1 MRWMD
6 TGNRDGMAVEELF
19 LRLGVA
25 LFAGLLIGLERG
37 WQRRGGAEGSRP
49 AGLRTFG
56 LIGLAGGLWALLGR
70 ELGALVLGLA
80 ALVLGLILAV
90 TYWTEARERQTF
102 GATTE
107 IAAFV
112 VFALGAVA
120 IEGHLAVAAGG
131 AVVTA
136 LLLGLKLPL
145 HGWIERL
152 SQAELYGA
160 LKLLLISV
168 VVLPVLPN
176 RGYGPWEAFNPY
188 TIWWMVVLIA
198 GISFV
203 GYVAVRTL
211 GARYGLLV
219 TGLAAG
225 LMASTPLAL
234 TFARIGRHEPARAAV
249 LATGILA
256 AASTM
261 FPRALAVASVLHPPL
276 ATALAPPLLT
286 MMVVGY
292 VLAAWWWRESAGSD
306 AGGEL
311 PIRNPF
317 EISPALRFGALLAV
331 VMLLAQAL
339 EHWVGDTGLYA
350 LAMASG
356 LTDVDAITL
365 SLAGMAG
372 SGTTLAVAATGIVI
386 AAIANTVFKALLVI
400 FVAGNGLA
408 WRVGGS
414 ALVMIAAG
422 AGVLAL

>member
-1 MRWMD
+1 
-6 TGNRDGMAVEELF
+6 MAVEELF

-37 WQRRGGAEGSRP
+37 WQRRGGPEGSRP

-70 ELGALVLGLA
+70 ELGAFVLGLA
-80 ALVLGLILAV
+80 TLVLGLILAV
-90 TYWTEARERQTF
+90 TYWTEARERGTF

-107 IAAFV
+107 VAAFV
-112 VFALGAVA
+112 AFALGAVA

-136 LLLGLKLPL
+136 LLLGLKPPL
-145 HGWIERL
+145 HGWVERL
-152 SQAELYGA
+152 SGAELRGV

-176 RGYGPWEAFNPY
+176 RGYGPWEALNPY

-203 GYVAVRTL
+203 GYVAVRVL
-211 GARYGLLV
+211 GARYGLLL
-219 TGLAAG
+219 TGFAAG

-234 TFARIGRHEPARAAV
+234 AFARIGRQEPGRAPV
-249 LATGILA
+249 LAAGILA

-261 FPRALAVASVLHPPL
+261 FPRALVVAGVLHPPL
-276 ATALAPPLLT
+276 ATALASPLLA
-286 MMVVGY
+286 MMIAGY
-292 VLAAWWWRESAGSD
+292 ALAAWWWRESAGHE
-306 AGGEL
+306 AGGTP

-317 EISPALRFGALLAV
+317 EMGPALRFGVLLAA
-331 VMLLAQAL
+331 VMLLARAL
-339 EHWVGDTGLYA
+339 EHWAGDAGLYA
-350 LAMASG
+350 LATVSG

-365 SLAGMAG
+365 SLADLAG
-372 SGTTLAVAATGIVI
+372 GGTALGVAATGIVI
-386 AAIANTVFKALLVI
+386 AAIANTVFKATLVI
-400 FVAGNGLA
+400 VVAGNGLA
-408 WRVGGS
+408 WRIGGS
-414 ALVMIAAG
+414 AAVIVAAG
-422 AGVLAL
+422 AAVLSLEWTAT